1 MATGLKL
8 PNGEKTFTQFNWS
21 VSTHSWRSGMSINYR
36 AAYGHSGYLVNYTI
50 KEGQT
55 PYALGSPGV
64 GTILSKWT
72 DSGYTNAGSISGA
85 TYWTLT
91 GNIETTGGSSSST
104 NGGTITVGG
113 DSGRYWDGD
122 QATVKAK
129 ANTGFVLTE
138 LTGYSGTTPTR
149 NEAVVTFAVNSDQI
163 YTAKFQKVYNIV
175 YDANGGD
182 ASSVPADTA
191 DHYYNSGTT
200 ADNVTIPLTKP
211 TRAGYTFLGWS
222 KSSTATTPTYTV
234 GNAYANLATST
245 THSVTLYAVWAQ
257 YSVTFYD
264 GDTKLDITPLA
275 GAAGDEVTLPSY
287 NAATKAGYSISAWT
301 IGQDNYAQ
309 NTKYTLTAANVN
321 ATAVWV
327 CIKLR
332 KRGTGADESENL
344 DAIGSLYLL
353 SSEDGYDERIS
364 PVEITET
371 VSGVSRKAWL
381 FAPKPNTTYR
391 VGCTM
396 ATSGD
401 DRLWEFSGLTQAG
414 SSVSEIAIGPSLGNV
429 TLNANFTRKVQK
441 VVNTGVEMLYGENF
455 DGVTFPTGITMP
467 ITSPSAPDTP
477 AEGKYILG
485 TPIVATPDYPLGAV
499 GWHLHGFR
507 LDYFN
512 DNDEPLGSSDDFT
525 NPQFI
530 AGGKANVPG
539 DNFTQNMTVVGI
551 FARDQFNVTRRVDE
565 PSASSITNFQALVW
579 NQVDQEWAD
588 INSIASR
595 GGKVRYGERVRLTA
609 NVATGYLL
617 DGFYANGEKITEFLH
632 DDDEDYDYVVVRG
645 PVEFVAKAAVSV
657 SMAIEHWD
665 NRTNPEY
672 EAEETSRVSVDGT
685 EYEEHTATVVLGD
698 TISYAVVL
706 GNLRNIPGAGKWK
719 FDAWYDADDAD
730 HANPIDMP
738 SEDAA
743 FAPTAA
749 LDIKAR
755 VVAET
760 VVNTYTVEFKTENA
774 SGVKTHVAALAD
786 WLTSN
791 PVSDGKTV
799 SADGKIELTYEGTKS
814 VTFNFTQSVPSGGKT
829 FAFSKVVRIAPDG
842 VTEVDFTADPSFRV
856 LTNRSLNLVAYYSE
870 GGNRNISVAFANGSD
885 RTMGTVAIVAVNGE
899 GAEIAEGD
907 QSATVPVGGTVTFRA
922 NPNNGYA
929 FAGWFYSA
937 DHGGDPKYGE
947 SEVTADVVANR
958 TLYAYFVQDTH
969 AIYEWEGRN
978 ENKMMTWKSKVYVSS
993 RPFNPSAIRVDA
1005 EDARGRGTV
1014 VNRVEIGMMSSPDA
1028 VPVQSGLTVLANMP
1042 NYAARRLP
1050 KRRPERYIYVE
1061 VQNDAEVDR
1070 IIVGTS
1076 MEGLRV

>member
-1 MATGLKL
+1 MVQFDLVSCEYNFTLNQSIYNGIAYARRSTNSLPWSILSNHQYFRYAFQVKGSGAIL
-8 PNGEKTFTQFNWS
+8 PNTMDLGWWVSEYSGKRFSDIVEGESINAYKLYNSHAYTASNVGTCHILPNAGTDYTHQVLILKGGEESSGSSTTCTYYNGEAQGSGAWTYTANKKSGQYAFKNFTNASGFS
-21 VSTHSWRSGMSINYR
+21 VS
-36 AAYGHSGYLVNYTI
+36 
-50 KEGQT
+50 
-55 PYALGSPGV
+55 
-64 GTILSKWT
+64 
-72 DSGYTNAGSISGA
+72 
-85 TYWTLT
+85 
-91 GNIETTGGSSSST
+91 
-104 NGGTITVGG
+104 
-113 DSGRYWDGD
+113 GR
-122 QATVKAK
+122 
-129 ANTGFVLTE
+129 
-138 LTGYSGTTPTR
+138 
-149 NEAVVTFAVNSDQI
+149 
-163 YTAKFQKVYNIV
+163 
-175 YDANGGD
+175 
-182 ASSVPADTA
+182 
-191 DHYYNSGTT
+191 
-200 ADNVTIPLTKP
+200 NVTIPYSAQDVTVYANYVPMFDVKFSANDGTTTTSTQSGIITESNAKLNANAF
-211 TRAGYTFLGWS
+211 TRNGYTLIGWS
-222 KSSTATTPTYTV
+222 LSADATTADFADKSSADAVFEETGASAGATI
-234 GNAYANLATST
+234 
-245 THSVTLYAVWAQ
+245 TLYAVWV
-257 YSVTFYD
+257 SV
-264 GDTKLDITPLA
+264 
-275 GAAGDEVTLPSY
+275 
-287 NAATKAGYSISAWT
+287 
-301 IGQDNYAQ
+301 
-309 NTKYTLTAANVN
+309 
-321 ATAVWV
+321 
-327 CIKLR
+327 KLR
-332 KRGTGADESENL
+332 KRGTGADADTNI
-344 DAIGSLYLL
+344 DAIGSLYIL

-414 SSVSEIAIGPSLGNV
+414 SSVSEIAIDATLSNV
-429 TLNANFTRKVQK
+429 VANANFTRKVQK

-467 ITSPSAPDTP
+467 ITSPSTPDTP

-551 FARDQFNVTRRVDE
+551 FARDQFNVTRRVDD
-565 PSASSITNFQALVW
+565 PSASVITDFQALVW

-617 DGFYANGEKITEFLH
+617 DGFYANGEKINEFLH

-672 EAEETSRVSVDGT
+672 EAEETSRISVDGT

-706 GNLRNIPGAGKWK
+706 GNLLNIPGAGKWK

-730 HANPIDMP
+730 HVNPIDMP
-738 SEDAA
+738 SEDVA

-760 VVNTYTVEFKTENA
+760 IVNTYTVEFKTEDA

-842 VTEVDFTADPSFRV
+842 VTEIDFTSDPSFRV
-856 LTNRSLNLVAYYSE
+856 LTNRSLNLVVYYSE

-885 RTMGTVAIVAVNGE
+885 RTMGTVAIVAVDGE

-937 DHGGDPKYGE
+937 DHGGDPKYVE
-947 SEVTADVVANR
+947 SEVTAEVVANR

-978 ENKMMTWKSKVYVSS
+978 ENKMMTWKSKVYVSP
-993 RPFNPSAIRVDA
+993 RPFNPTAIRVDA
-1005 EDARGRGTV
+1005 TDARGRGTAV
-1014 VNRVEIGMMSSPDA
+1014 ARVEVGMMSSPDA
-1028 VPVQSGLTVLANMP
+1028 APAQSGLAVLQNMP
-1042 NYAARRLP
+1042 NYVARRLP
-1050 KRRPERYIYVE
+1050 KRRPERYLYVE

>member
-1 MATGLKL
+1 MKTGYTL
-8 PNGEKTFTQFNWS
+8 PNGAK
-21 VSTHSWRSGMSINYR
+21 IY
-36 AAYGHSGYLVNYTI
+36 
-50 KEGQT
+50 
-55 PYALGSPGV
+55 
-64 GTILSKWT
+64 
-72 DSGYTNAGSISGA
+72 D
-85 TYWTLT
+85 
-91 GNIETTGGSSSST
+91 T
-104 NGGTITVGG
+104 NGVYFGSLLSTGYW
-113 DSGRYWDGD
+113 DSGRPPQYHYFYAYQNNGYFTNWAYDSSSGLSPHYAKSGSVYGWDGGPNANYKGTIGTFEFFTVGSSIHTVGYGSD
-122 QATVKAK
+122 GGTVTGTGNFTSGSTATIKAK
-129 ANTGFVLTE
+129 AKTGYILT
-138 LTGYSGTTPTR
+138 LLDGYSGTLPTK
-149 NEAVVTFAVNSDQI
+149 NEVSVTMRDDTTVNA
-163 YTAKFQKVYNIV
+163 YFQKC
-175 YDANGGD
+175 YDITFDLNGGKLNGSTS
-182 ASSVPADTA
+182 ASSLTMYNL
-191 DHYYNSGTT
+191 YYNSDNSTPGTNLPRDIPT
-200 ADNVTIPLTKP
+200 KDGYSFGGWTING
-211 TRAGYTFLGWS
+211 R
-222 KSSTATTPTYTV
+222 TY
-234 GNAYANLATST
+234 
-245 THSVTLYAVWAQ
+245 Q
-257 YSVTFYD
+257 
-264 GDTKLDITPLA
+264 A
-275 GAAGDEVTLPSY
+275 GAAIHDIGSSNSYTATAVWVRHTVSFAGLNGATPSTIAAIGGGVGDVVQLPSY
-287 NAATKAGYSISAWT
+287 NAATKPGYSIGAWT
-301 IGQDNYAQ
+301 IGTTDYEPGANYTIT
-309 NTKYTLTAANVN
+309 NSDVT
-321 ATAVWV
+321 ATAKWV
-327 CIKLR
+327 SVKLR
-332 KRGTGADESENL
+332 KRGTGADADTNI
-344 DAIGSLYLL
+344 DAIGSLYIL
-353 SSEDGYDERIS
+353 SSEDGYDVRIS

-381 FAPKPNTTYR
+381 FAPKPNVTYR

-414 SSVSEIAIGPSLGNV
+414 SSVSEIAIGPALSNV
-429 TLNANFTRKVQK
+429 VANANFTRKVQK

-467 ITSPSAPDTP
+467 ITSPSTPDTP

-512 DNDEPLGSSDDFT
+512 DNGEPLGSSDDFT

-595 GGKVRYGERVRLTA
+595 GGKARYGERVRLTA

-760 VVNTYTVEFKTENA
+760 IVNTHTVEFKTEDA
-774 SGVKTHVAALAD
+774 SGAKTHVAALAD

-842 VTEVDFTADPSFRV
+842 VTEVDFMADPSFRV

-885 RTMGTVAIVAVNGE
+885 RTMGTVAIVAVDGE

-978 ENKMMTWKSKVYVSS
+978 ENKMMTWKSKVYVSP
-993 RPFNPSAIRVDA
+993 RPFNPTAIRVDA
-1005 EDARGRGTV
+1005 TDARGLGTV

-1028 VPVQSGLTVLANMP
+1028 VPAQSGLTVLTNMP

-1050 KRRPERYIYVE
+1050 KRRPERYLYVE
-1061 VQNDAEVDR
+1061 VQNDAEIDR

-1076 MEGLRV
+1076 MEGLAV